1 MTSRHLFATAR
12 LAGSRL
18 LATQSDERLVDL
30 TRAGSEPA
38 FEAIV
43 ARYRGALLRYC
54 SAVLGRERAEDVVQ
68 QTFVNAYGAMQR
80 DHRPLLLKP
89 WLYRIAHNTAHNA
102 LRDHALRHEE
112 LDEAGATAERPELEL
127 ERREQLRSVL
137 ASVQDLPAR
146 QRDALVLR
154 ELEGRS
160 YQEIAAALGVG
171 GGAVRQLLNRA
182 RTTLRTAAT
191 AVTPV
196 GLLVRLPAA
205 GSGAGESVAARVAE
219 LTGAA
224 GAGAAA
230 SKLAATA
237 LVTGA
242 MVGGAAVSPLGD
254 SDGTTARG
262 GTAAK
267 AQGQGGDTAA
277 PAPVGPV
284 AAAGVSPAYRG
295 AAGGSSER
303 RGDSSGPGP
312 GGGERGGKRRRGGRD
327 DSSGPGSGGGEG
339 NGTSGSNSGSGS
351 GSSGSGSSGS
361 GSSGSGSG
369 SSGSGS
375 GSSGSGSGSSGSGSS
390 GSGSGSSGSGSGSS
404 GSGSGSGSSGPG
416 SGSTESGSSGSSG
429 SSASG
434 TSASPSG
441 SSGSG
446 SSEPARAPV
455 LSVSGSSGSDSGSSG
470 SGSSGTAPP
479 PSTSG
484 SGSSGSG

>member
-1 MTSRHLFATAR
+1 MTSRHLFAPAR

-30 TRAGSEPA
+30 SRAGSEPA

-43 ARYRGALLRYC
+43 ARYRAALLRYC
-54 SAVLGRERAEDVVQ
+54 SALLGRERAEDAVQ
-68 QTFVNAYGAMQR
+68 QTFVKAYNAMKR
-80 DHRPLLLKP
+80 DDRPLALKP

-102 LRDHALRHEE
+102 LRDHGLRHEE

-182 RTTLRTAAT
+182 RATVRTAAT

-196 GLLVRLPAA
+196 GLLARLPAA

-224 GAGAAA
+224 GAGAVA

-254 SDGTTARG
+254 SDGATARG

-267 AQGQGGDTAA
+267 AGQGGDPAA
-277 PAPVGPV
+277 PAPAGPV

-312 GGGERGGKRRRGGRD
+312 GGRERDRKHRRGGRD
-327 DSSGPGSGGGEG
+327 GS
-339 NGTSGSNSGSGS
+339 SGS
-351 GSSGSGSSGS
+351 GSSGSGSSGSGSDSSGSGS

-390 GSGSGSSGSGSGSS
+390 VSGSGSSV
-404 GSGSGSGSSGPG
+404 SGSGSSGPG
-416 SGSTESGSSGSSG
+416 SGSSGSGSSGPG
-429 SSASG
+429 
-434 TSASPSG
+434 SG

-446 SSEPARAPV
+446 SSGSGTSDPALTPA
-455 LSVSGSSGSDSGSSG
+455 GSGSSG
-470 SGSSGTAPP
+470 SGSGTSGTAPP

-484 SGSSGSG
+484 SGSSGPG